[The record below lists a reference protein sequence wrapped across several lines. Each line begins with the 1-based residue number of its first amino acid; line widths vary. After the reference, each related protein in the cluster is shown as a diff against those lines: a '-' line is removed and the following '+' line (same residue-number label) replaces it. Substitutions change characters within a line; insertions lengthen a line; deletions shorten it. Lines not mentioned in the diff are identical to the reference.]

1 MIEINQQ
8 QKNYSSTSSSSSAL
22 PAPWEE
28 HYSDTH
34 QIPYYYNPV
43 TGASSWEFPIM
54 PSPGPSSSTK
64 LTRNELTDERLNN
77 TITEL
82 ASLNSSFHDHE
93 QADEEE
99 DEYSIAMSQSSQ
111 QTSVTNSTSTS
122 QRVEDNLLRKGQ
134 SYLHRREE
142 LKREYDERIQAEHT
156 GKPQLS
162 KYTEKIYA
170 NKSSS
175 NGIHSLPIGE
185 RTKILLERK
194 RMKEEALKR
203 EIEERRNQEV

>member
-1 MIEINQQ
+1 
-8 QKNYSSTSSSSSAL
+8 L
-22 PAPWEE
+22 PPPWEE

-43 TGASSWEFPIM
+43 TGASSWEFPVA
-54 PSPGPSSSTK
+54 SPVPSSSK
-64 LTRNELTDERLNN
+64 LTRNELNDERNN
-77 TITEL
+77 QTIHEHVV
-82 ASLNSSFHDHE
+82 LNSYHDHD
-93 QADEEE
+93 QEEE
-99 DEYSIAMSQSSQ
+99 NGDPEDDLSIAMSQSSL

-134 SYLHRREE
+134 NYLQRREE
-142 LKREYDERIQAEHT
+142 MKREYDERIQAEQT

-162 KYTEKIYA
+162 KFTEKMYA

-175 NGIHSLPIGE
+175 NGIHSLSIGE

-194 RMKEEALKR
+194 RAKEEALKKD
-203 EIEERRNQEV
+203 IELRMSQEVCCLNSS